1 MEDNLLVE
9 DGDDDDGDDDGDD
22 YGDDSDDHGDGHGE
36 DDLRPLG
43 ANYQSIV

>member
-22 YGDDSDDHGDGHGE
+22 YGDDGDDHGDGHGE
-36 DDLRPLG
+36 DDLKPLG